1 MENDRMRR
9 VLLLIVVFIA
19 GMTTLGIELTA
30 SRLLGNVYGTSNI
43 VWANIIGL
51 ILIYLTAGY
60 FLGGRWGDRWPYPT
74 PFYRL
79 ILWASFTAGLVPI
92 ISRPVLLR
100 AAMAVEHLETG
111 LMLGSFL
118 SILVL
123 FSVPITLLGTI
134 SPYAIRLSIED
145 TDHAGRV
152 SGKIYALSTMGSI
165 LGTFLPVLIL
175 IPIIGTAR
183 TFLFFSFTLMAVALL
198 GLALHDRRQALIH
211 LWMPVTLAGLAFI
224 TLNGP
229 IKASAG
235 QIFEAESSYNYI
247 QVIER
252 DGVRQLLLN
261 EGQGIH
267 SVYTPDLTATNGT
280 WDYFLAAPYF
290 NPPGEATE
298 VKRLG
303 LIGLAAGTI
312 SKLYSEVLG
321 PVPIDGWEID
331 AEIIEVGRTLFDMTE
346 PNLNPI
352 AADGRWGLA
361 HSEQKYSV
369 IGIDAYRL
377 PYIPWHL
384 TTREFFEEVRAHL
397 DPNGVVVINVGRT
410 PDDRRLIEAFSGT
423 MGAVFP
429 SVHVVDVP
437 NTFNT
442 IVFATMMETDPEN
455 LVANELALISKE
467 AHPLLVDILH
477 RTIQNLQP
485 TPDSNIIFTDD
496 LAPVEQITNSIALR
510 FLLGGS
516 VDSLR

>member
-1 MENDRMRR
+1 MRR

-183 TFLFFSFTLMAVALL
+183 TFLFFSFTLMAVAFL

-290 NPPGEATE
+290 NPPGEDTE

-361 HSEQKYSV
+361 HSEQQYTV

>member
-1 MENDRMRR
+1 MRR

-183 TFLFFSFTLMAVALL
+183 TFLFFSFTLMAVAFL
-198 GLALHDRRQALIH
+198 GLALHDRRQALFH
-211 LWMPVTLAGLAFI
+211 LWMPVALAGLAFI

-229 IKASAG
+229 IKASSG

-267 SVYTPDLTATNGT
+267 SVYAPDLTATNGT

-361 HSEQKYSV
+361 HSEQQYTV

-485 TPDSNIIFTDD
+485 TPVSNIIFTDD

>member
-1 MENDRMRR
+1 MRR
-9 VLLLIVVFIA
+9 ILLLIVVFTA

-165 LGTFLPVLIL
+165 FGTFLPVLIL

-183 TFLFFSFTLMAVALL
+183 TFLFFSFTLMVVAFL

-211 LWMPVTLAGLAFI
+211 LWMPVALAGLAFF
-224 TLNGP
+224 TLDGP
-229 IKASAG
+229 IKASSG

-247 QVIER
+247 QVIEK

-267 SVYTPDLTATNGT
+267 SVYAPDVIATNGT
-280 WDYFLAAPYF
+280 WDYFLAAPFF
-290 NPPGEATE
+290 NPPGEDTE

-303 LIGLAAGTI
+303 LVGLAAGTI
-312 SKLYSEVLG
+312 SKLYSEVIG

-352 AADGRWGLA
+352 VADGRWGLT
-361 HSEQKYSV
+361 HSAQQYTV

-384 TTREFFEEVRAHL
+384 TTREFFEEIRAHL
-397 DPNGVVVINVGRT
+397 DPNGVVVINIGRT

-442 IVFATMMETDPEN
+442 IVFATMMETGPEN
-455 LVANELALISKE
+455 LVANELALVSKE

-485 TPDSNIIFTDD
+485 TPDSDIVFTDD

-510 FLLGGS
+510 FILGGS

>member
-1 MENDRMRR
+1 
-9 VLLLIVVFIA
+9 
-19 GMTTLGIELTA
+19 
-30 SRLLGNVYGTSNI
+30 
-43 VWANIIGL
+43 
-51 ILIYLTAGY
+51 
-60 FLGGRWGDRWPYPT
+60 
-74 PFYRL
+74 
-79 ILWASFTAGLVPI
+79 
-92 ISRPVLLR
+92 
-100 AAMAVEHLETG
+100 
-111 LMLGSFL
+111 
-118 SILVL
+118 
-123 FSVPITLLGTI
+123 
-134 SPYAIRLSIED
+134 
-145 TDHAGRV
+145 
-152 SGKIYALSTMGSI
+152 
-165 LGTFLPVLIL
+165 
-175 IPIIGTAR
+175 
-183 TFLFFSFTLMAVALL
+183 
-198 GLALHDRRQALIH
+198 
-211 LWMPVTLAGLAFI
+211 
-224 TLNGP
+224 
-229 IKASAG
+229 
-235 QIFEAESSYNYI
+235 
-247 QVIER
+247 VIEK

-267 SVYTPDLTATNGT
+267 SVYAPDLAATHGT

-290 NPPGEATE
+290 NPPGGDTE

-312 SKLYSEVLG
+312 SKLYSEVIG

-331 AEIIEVGRTLFDMTE
+331 PKIIEVGRTLFDMTE

-352 AADGRWGLA
+352 AADGRWGLT
-361 HSEQKYSV
+361 HSAQQYTV

-397 DPNGVVVINVGRT
+397 EPNGVVVINIGRT

-442 IVFATMMETDPEN
+442 IVFATMMETGPEN
-455 LVANELALISKE
+455 LVANELALVSKE
-467 AHPLLVDILH
+467 THPLLLDILQ

-485 TPDSNIIFTDD
+485 TPDSSVVFTDD

-510 FLLGGS
+510 FILGGS

>member
-1 MENDRMRR
+1 MRR

-183 TFLFFSFTLMAVALL
+183 TFLFFSFTLMAVAFL
-198 GLALHDRRQALIH
+198 GLALHDRRQALFH
-211 LWMPVTLAGLAFI
+211 LWMPVALAGLAFI

-229 IKASAG
+229 IKASSG

-267 SVYTPDLTATNGT
+267 SVYAPDLTATNGT

-361 HSEQKYSV
+361 HSEQQYTV

-410 PDDRRLIEAFSGT
+410 ADDRRLIEAFSGT

-485 TPDSNIIFTDD
+485 TPVSNIIFTDD

>member
-1 MENDRMRR
+1 MRR
-9 VLLLIVVFIA
+9 TLLLIVVFIA
-19 GMTTLGIELTA
+19 GMTTLGVELTA

-51 ILIYLTAGY
+51 ILVYLTAGY
-60 FLGGRWGDRWPYPT
+60 FLGGIWADRWPYPK

-79 ILWASFTAGLVPI
+79 VLWASFTAGLVPI

-123 FSVPITLLGTI
+123 FSVPITLLGCI
-134 SPYAIRLSIED
+134 SPYAIRLSIEG

-165 LGTFLPVLIL
+165 LGTFVPVLIL
-175 IPIIGTAR
+175 IPTIGTAR
-183 TFLFFSFTLMAVALL
+183 TFLVFSFTLMAVAYL
-198 GLALHDRRQALIH
+198 GLGFHDRRQALIH
-211 LWMPVTLAGLAFI
+211 LWMPIILAGLAFY
-224 TLNGP
+224 TLGGP
-229 IKASAG
+229 IKASSG

-252 DGVRQLLLN
+252 DGVRELLLN

-267 SVYTPDLTATNGT
+267 SVYAPDLTATYGT
-280 WDYFLAAPYF
+280 WDYFLVAPYF
-290 NPPGEATE
+290 NPPGDDTE

-312 SKLYSEVLG
+312 SKLYSEVFG

-331 AEIIEVGRTLFDMTE
+331 PEIIEVGRTLFDMTE
-346 PNLNPI
+346 SNLNPI
-352 AADGRWGLA
+352 VADGRWGLT
-361 HSEQKYSV
+361 HSPYLYTV

-384 TTREFFEEVRAHL
+384 TTREFFEEVRAHHE
-397 DPNGVVVINVGRT
+397 PNGVVVINIGRT

-423 MGAVFP
+423 MGVVFP

-442 IVFATMMETDPEN
+442 IVFATVMETYPEN
-455 LVANELALISKE
+455 LVANELALVSKE
-467 AHPLLVDILH
+467 THPLLIDILH

-485 TPDSNIIFTDD
+485 TPVSSMVFTDD

-510 FLLGGS
+510 FILGGS
-516 VDSLR
+516 VESLR

>member
-1 MENDRMRR
+1 
-9 VLLLIVVFIA
+9 
-19 GMTTLGIELTA
+19 
-30 SRLLGNVYGTSNI
+30 
-43 VWANIIGL
+43 
-51 ILIYLTAGY
+51 
-60 FLGGRWGDRWPYPT
+60 
-74 PFYRL
+74 
-79 ILWASFTAGLVPI
+79 
-92 ISRPVLLR
+92 
-100 AAMAVEHLETG
+100 MAVEHLETG

-267 SVYTPDLTATNGT
+267 SVYTPDLIATNGT

-455 LVANELALISKE
+455 LIANELALISKE

>member
-1 MENDRMRR
+1 
-9 VLLLIVVFIA
+9 
-19 GMTTLGIELTA
+19 
-30 SRLLGNVYGTSNI
+30 
-43 VWANIIGL
+43 
-51 ILIYLTAGY
+51 
-60 FLGGRWGDRWPYPT
+60 
-74 PFYRL
+74 
-79 ILWASFTAGLVPI
+79 
-92 ISRPVLLR
+92 
-100 AAMAVEHLETG
+100 
-111 LMLGSFL
+111 
-118 SILVL
+118 
-123 FSVPITLLGTI
+123 
-134 SPYAIRLSIED
+134 
-145 TDHAGRV
+145 
-152 SGKIYALSTMGSI
+152 STMGSI
-165 LGTFLPVLIL
+165 FGTFLPVLIL
-175 IPIIGTAR
+175 IPNIGTAR
-183 TFLFFSFTLMAVALL
+183 TFLFFSFTLMAVAFL
-198 GLALHDRRQALIH
+198 GLASHDRRQALIH
-211 LWMPVTLAGLAFI
+211 LWMPVALAGLAFF
-224 TLNGP
+224 TLDGP
-229 IKASAG
+229 IKASSG

-247 QVIER
+247 QVIEK

-267 SVYTPDLTATNGT
+267 SVYAPDVTATNGT

-290 NPPGEATE
+290 NPPGEDTE

-312 SKLYSEVLG
+312 SKLYSEVIG

-352 AADGRWGLA
+352 VADGRWGLT
-361 HSEQKYSV
+361 HSAQQYTV

-384 TTREFFEEVRAHL
+384 TTREFFEEIRAHL
-397 DPNGVVVINVGRT
+397 DPNGVVVINIGRT

-442 IVFATMMETDPEN
+442 IVFATMMETGPEN
-455 LVANELALISKE
+455 LVANELALVSKE

-485 TPDSNIIFTDD
+485 TPVSDIVFTDD

-510 FLLGGS
+510 FILGGS

>member
-1 MENDRMRR
+1 
-9 VLLLIVVFIA
+9 
-19 GMTTLGIELTA
+19 
-30 SRLLGNVYGTSNI
+30 
-43 VWANIIGL
+43 
-51 ILIYLTAGY
+51 
-60 FLGGRWGDRWPYPT
+60 
-74 PFYRL
+74 
-79 ILWASFTAGLVPI
+79 
-92 ISRPVLLR
+92 
-100 AAMAVEHLETG
+100 
-111 LMLGSFL
+111 
-118 SILVL
+118 
-123 FSVPITLLGTI
+123 
-134 SPYAIRLSIED
+134 
-145 TDHAGRV
+145 
-152 SGKIYALSTMGSI
+152 
-165 LGTFLPVLIL
+165 
-175 IPIIGTAR
+175 
-183 TFLFFSFTLMAVALL
+183 MAVAYL

-211 LWMPVTLAGLAFI
+211 LWMPITLVGLAFF
-224 TLNGP
+224 TLDGP
-229 IKASAG
+229 IKASSG

-252 DGVRQLLLN
+252 DGIRQLLLN

-312 SKLYSEVLG
+312 SKLYSEVIG

-352 AADGRWGLA
+352 VADGRWGLT
-361 HSEQKYSV
+361 HSAQQYTV

-384 TTREFFEEVRAHL
+384 TTREFFEEIRAHL
-397 DPNGVVVINVGRT
+397 DPNGVVVINIGRT

-442 IVFATMMETDPEN
+442 IVFATMMETGPEN
-455 LVANELALISKE
+455 LVANELALVSKE

-485 TPDSNIIFTDD
+485 TPDSSIVFTDD

-510 FLLGGS
+510 FIFGGS
-516 VDSLR
+516 VESLR

>member
-1 MENDRMRR
+1 MRR

-211 LWMPVTLAGLAFI
+211 LWMPVALAGLAFF
-224 TLNGP
+224 TLDGP
-229 IKASAG
+229 IKASSG

-267 SVYTPDLTATNGT
+267 SVYAPDLTATNGT
-280 WDYFLAAPYF
+280 WDYFLAAAYF

-361 HSEQKYSV
+361 HSEQQYTV

-455 LVANELALISKE
+455 LIANELALISKE

>member
-1 MENDRMRR
+1 MRR
-9 VLLLIVVFIA
+9 ILLLIVVFIA

-74 PFYRL
+74 PFYRI

-165 LGTFLPVLIL
+165 LGTFVPVLIL
-175 IPIIGTAR
+175 IPTIGTAR
-183 TFLFFSFTLMAVALL
+183 TFLFFSFTLMAVAYL
-198 GLALHDRRQALIH
+198 GLVLHDRRQALIH
-211 LWMPVTLAGLAFI
+211 LWMPITLAVLAFF
-224 TLNGP
+224 TLDGP
-229 IKASAG
+229 IKASSG

-252 DGVRQLLLN
+252 DGIRQLLLN

-290 NPPGEATE
+290 NPPGETTE

-312 SKLYSEVLG
+312 SKLYSEVIG

-331 AEIIEVGRTLFDMTE
+331 AEIIDVGRSLFDMTE

-352 AADGRWGLA
+352 AADGRWGLT
-361 HSEQKYSV
+361 HSAQHYSV

-384 TTREFFEEVRAHL
+384 TTREFFEEVRDHL
-397 DPNGVVVINVGRT
+397 DPNGVVVINIGRT
-410 PDDRRLIEAFSGT
+410 PDDRRLIGAFSGT

-442 IVFATMMETDPEN
+442 IVFATMMETGPEN
-455 LVANELALISKE
+455 LVANELALVSKE

-485 TPDSNIIFTDD
+485 TPDSSIVFTDD

-510 FLLGGS
+510 FIFGGS
-516 VDSLR
+516 VESLR